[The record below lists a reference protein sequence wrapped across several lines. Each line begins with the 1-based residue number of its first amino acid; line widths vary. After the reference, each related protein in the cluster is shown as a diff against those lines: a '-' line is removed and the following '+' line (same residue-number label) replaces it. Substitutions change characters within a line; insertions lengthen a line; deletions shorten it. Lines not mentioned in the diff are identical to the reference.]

1 MTNIEELEER
11 IISLEEKIEEL
22 ETKIEDNSLFSTIW
36 LFT

>member
-22 ETKIEDNSLFSTIW
+22 ETKIEDNSLFSTI
-36 LFT
+36 